1 MKKIISKIN
10 MKYLFVVVPLVLI
23 ILLIF
28 VSLISGNKN
37 EEKKEEKQKIE
48 DVTYSTK
55 DNKISYTFKE
65 TFKKQDVGEYDLYVK
80 DNDRQLIMGIFTYDL
95 NNYEENTAIDVLN
108 KQIDYFL
115 KTRNDMIKTKEIE
128 TKDYE
133 DKVISKIEYSGKT
146 TDSSDCVY
154 VFSVTEFKSNP
165 GYIIYS
171 TNVIIKSHYNDYIKE
186 INNIL
191 ESSKLN
197 LSN

>member
-28 VSLISGNKN
+28 VSLISGNKE
-37 EEKKEEKQKIE
+37 EEKKIEEQKIKN
-48 DVTYSTK
+48 VTYLTK
-55 DNKISYTFKE
+55 DNKISYTFKD

-80 DNDRQLIMGIFTYDL
+80 DNDRQLIMGVFTYDL

-115 KTRNDMIKTKEIE
+115 KTRNDMVKIKEIE
-128 TKDYE
+128 TKNYE

-146 TDSSDCVY
+146 TDSSDCIY
-154 VFSVTEFKSNP
+154 IFSVTEFKSSP

-171 TNVIIKSHYNDYIKE
+171 TNVIIKSHYNDYINE

-191 ESSKLN
+191 ESIKLN
-197 LSN
+197 